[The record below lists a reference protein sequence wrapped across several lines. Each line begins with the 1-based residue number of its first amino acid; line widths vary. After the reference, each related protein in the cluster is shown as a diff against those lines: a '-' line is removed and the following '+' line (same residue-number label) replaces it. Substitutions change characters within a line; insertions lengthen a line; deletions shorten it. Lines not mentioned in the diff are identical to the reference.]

1 MKRLVYIIILLILA
15 ACFTSCRTQ
24 YIPVESVR
32 TEYKTRDSIRIDSI
46 YQRDSIYTLVKGDT
60 VYQYRYEYL
69 YRYLTTNR
77 TDTILKNDSI
87 RVPYP
92 VEKKLNRWQSL
103 KMELGG
109 WAFVL
114 VIACVIFICGLYLG
128 GDIYERMLSVSD
140 VSEQKLYERLNQF
153 NLANYT
159 SLSRIK
165 DMSGNVLWTT
175 MCVLAMIVFV
185 VGVLCVYIKKVDL
198 LKKS

>member
-1 MKRLVYIIILLILA
+1 MKRLIYIIMLLTLA
-15 ACFTSCRTQ
+15 TCFISCRTQ

-32 TEYKTRDSIRIDSI
+32 IEYKTRDSIRYDSI

-60 VYQYRYEYL
+60 VYQYRYKYL

-109 WAFVL
+109 WAFGIVIAFLL
-114 VIACVIFICGLYLG
+114 VIIG
-128 GDIYERMLSVSD
+128 
-140 VSEQKLYERLNQF
+140 
-153 NLANYT
+153 
-159 SLSRIK
+159 RI
-165 DMSGNVLWTT
+165 
-175 MCVLAMIVFV
+175 
-185 VGVLCVYIKKVDL
+185 VYRSKK
-198 LKKS
+198 K